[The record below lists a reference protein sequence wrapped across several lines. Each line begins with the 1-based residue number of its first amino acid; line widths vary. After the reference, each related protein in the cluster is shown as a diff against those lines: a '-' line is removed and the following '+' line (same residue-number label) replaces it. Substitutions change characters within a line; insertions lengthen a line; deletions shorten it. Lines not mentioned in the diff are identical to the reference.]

1 MLRAY
6 LGPDGS
12 FWKQKKLLEA
22 EELLLETRRWCNPEG
37 HRAREL
43 LCCSRSTSMQTVG
56 EAPSFSW
63 LELTHKFIFEKEQ
76 KSSNL
81 TFIFYTS
88 KYLQSVP
95 FCRGS

>member
-6 LGPDGS
+6 LGPDES
-12 FWKQKKLLEA
+12 FWKLLEA
-22 EELLLETRRWCNPEG
+22 LLETRRWCNPEG

-43 LCCSRSTSMQTVG
+43 LCCSRSTSLQTVG